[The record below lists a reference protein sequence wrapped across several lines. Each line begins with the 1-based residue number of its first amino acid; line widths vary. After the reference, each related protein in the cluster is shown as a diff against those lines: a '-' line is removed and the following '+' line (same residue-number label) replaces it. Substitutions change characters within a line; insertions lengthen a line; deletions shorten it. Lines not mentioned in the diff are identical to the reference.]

1 MGKGDFHVSTI
12 LALIIA
18 AIILIVFAPILIKSA
33 YAVWDKI
40 LEALGIVKPSML
52 EKAVECSYYRCTE
65 GCVKAQEYC
74 KDFYLSACT
83 LPVANGFYEG
93 DFQVCGWN
101 ALQYPVELSEDAL
114 KDDEKVYTTESFDK
128 IFTCILPAET
138 ETGIS
143 WGRVAVGTAALGL
156 AGTGCALALMVGVLP
171 GLVACPALFTV
182 SALINW
188 AVSYNH
194 LIIDTALI
202 RSSKTGTCTYGDE
215 TATSLTEFKV
225 KSSGFFE
232 EHLKP
237 SPTVYIASSKDEG
250 IASKKYTT
258 VVLSMPTYI
267 TILSDERE
275 FSFNFTS
282 RDKFLRVKTPEDEVA
297 LKVPEIA
304 TDHVTVE
311 LKNGT
316 DYKSSQLSWTSPS
329 DSIRIKNNYYFYV
342 TLSKIYTD
350 QKLVELKLKVS
361 STPPVQLIAK
371 QPTDGD
377 QWTEDQQFLQYWYA
391 SGAPFDLSN
400 DKQVGQ
406 KSVHTKIHLWD
417 IYFKL
422 RKAGISLKPAEYPY
436 MHFYFKTDK
445 TPVEGAGVSIKLKG
459 VQFYCTWPIYQVVE
473 KDKWVEVK
481 IDLSKNPWSPT
492 KDYNTWYDCNSF
504 QYFANGGDN
513 HCCDEIED
521 IVFGGFDGNVW
532 IDGLYFFK

>member
-1 MGKGDFHVSTI
+1 MGKGDFHVSTV

-74 KDFYLSACT
+74 KDFYVSACS
-83 LPVANGFYEG
+83 LPIANGFYEG

-156 AGTGCALALMVGVLP
+156 AGTGCALSLMVGVLP
-171 GLVACPALFTV
+171 GLVACPVLFTV

-202 RSSKTGTCTYGDE
+202 RSSKTGTCTYGIE

-225 KSSGFFE
+225 KPSGFFE
-232 EHLKP
+232 DHLKP

-258 VVLSMPTYI
+258 VVLSMPTYVI
-267 TILSDERE
+267 IPSDEKE
-275 FSFNFTS
+275 FSFNFTTT
-282 RDKFLRVKTPEDEVA
+282 DKFLRVKTPEDEIA
-297 LKVPEIA
+297 LKVSEVA

-311 LKNGT
+311 LKSGT
-316 DYKSSQLSWTSPS
+316 DYKSSQLSQTLPS
-329 DSIRIKNNYYFYV
+329 DSIGMKNNYYFYV
-342 TLSKIYTD
+342 TLSKIYAD
-350 QKLVELKLKVS
+350 QKLVELKLKVT
-361 STPPVQLIAK
+361 STSPVQPIAK

-377 QWTEDQQFLQYWYA
+377 QWTENQQFLQYWTVDGTSITPERSTDSKVGSYSVKIDMHHA
-391 SGAPFDLSN
+391 SFYRFWP
-400 DKQVGQ
+400 
-406 KSVHTKIHLWD
+406 TK
-417 IYFKL
+417 
-422 RKAGISLKPAEYPY
+422 
-436 MHFYFKTDK
+436 
-445 TPVEGAGVSIKLKG
+445 AGVSIKPSEYKYIHFYLKS
-459 VQFYCTWPIYQVVE
+459 V
-473 KDKWVEVK
+473 D
-481 IDLSKNPWSPT
+481 NSPT
-492 KDYNTWYDCNSF
+492 EGGYLVVKFKNTQIYCQWTLGYSNMANKWKEINVDLFTCTETNTYKDYDIDF
-504 QYFANGGDN
+504 
-513 HCCDEIED
+513 IELT
-521 IVFGGFDGNVW
+521 GFEGTTW